1 MGSLSG
7 IRRFA
12 GMVVGGALLLL
23 TTGAISDSAVT
34 KGSKAASLDTCV
46 APTAEMRRNHMDYL
60 KHDRDATVHEGV
72 RDTRYSLA
80 ECVDCHAEKDSAGT
94 YKSVNAE
101 GQFCA
106 SCHSYVAV
114 SLTCFQ
120 CHRKTPE
127 SISGNST
134 AMREGEGDGRQV
146 LGLPRSGDQPLALS
160 RDELTRLHAKVE
172 GY

>member
-12 GMVVGGALLLL
+12 GIVVGGALLLL

-80 ECVDCHAEKDSAGT
+80 ECVECHAEKNSAGA
-94 YKSVNAE
+94 YKPVNGE
-101 GQFCA
+101 GQFCE

-127 SISGNST
+127 SISGNDT
-134 AMREGEGDGRQV
+134 AMRESEGDRRQA
-146 LGLPRSGDQPLALS
+146 LGLLRSVDQPLALS
-160 RDELTRLHAKVE
+160 RDELARLHAKVE

>member
-12 GMVVGGALLLL
+12 GLVLGGALLLL
-23 TTGAISDSAVT
+23 AGGASSDTAVT
-34 KGSKAASLDTCV
+34 EGSKAAGLDTCV
-46 APTAEMRRNHMDYL
+46 APTAVMRRNHMDYL
-60 KHDRDATVHEGV
+60 KHDRDATVHKGI
-72 RDTRYSLA
+72 RDTRFSLA
-80 ECVDCHAEKDSAGT
+80 ECVDCHAGKDSSGA
-94 YKSVNAE
+94 YQPVNAE

-127 SISGNST
+127 SMSGQGT
-134 AMREGEGDGRQV
+134 ALRQEQGDARQA
-146 LGLPRSGDQPLALS
+146 LGLLQSIDQPLSLG
-160 RDELTRLHAKVE
+160 RDELIRLHAKIE
-172 GY
+172 GN